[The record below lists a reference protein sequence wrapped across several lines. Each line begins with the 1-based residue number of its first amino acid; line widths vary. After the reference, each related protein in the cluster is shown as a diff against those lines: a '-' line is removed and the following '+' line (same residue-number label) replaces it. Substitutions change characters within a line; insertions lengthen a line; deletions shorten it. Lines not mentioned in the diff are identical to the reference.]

1 MELDGTDITAILTKK
16 AYSHDCDY
24 CLFHKTFNFYEEAD
38 DASTLKL
45 YILYVTL
52 TNNKRVYFK
61 GYAQPSLLSEQIVSS
76 FVRKLLLLKQKKRFS
91 S

>member
-1 MELDGTDITAILTKK
+1 MDLDGTDITAISTKK

-24 CLFHKTFNFYEEAD
+24 CLFHKTFNSCEEAD
-38 DASTLKL
+38 DGSTFKL

-61 GYAQPSLLSEQIVSS
+61 GYVNPIYYQNN
-76 FVRKLLLLKQKKRFS
+76 
-91 S
+91 